1 MKSIIEKYSAGLY
14 VRLSKDDG
22 DKKESDSIKNQKE
35 LIRNFKKTHPEIII
49 VEEYSDDGY
58 SGVNFERPDFQRMIE
73 DIKKKKINCIIVKD
87 LSRFGRNYIE
97 TGRYLE
103 QILPFLGVRFI
114 AINDNYDS
122 ANATQPNDQIILP
135 FKNLINDAYCRD
147 ISIKVRSNLNAKRK
161 KGDFVGAFTPYG
173 YMKSKENKNKLV
185 IDSSAATIVQ
195 RIFQMKIAGMSNGG
209 IAESLN
215 KESVL
220 TPYEHKKQSQQG
232 KNYKVNFFV
241 GTNATWSVQTII
253 RILENE
259 IYLGN
264 MVQGKSRRP
273 NYKVREQVPV
283 EKSEWIRVENTHEP
297 IISHTDF
304 QLVQRLLLIDTR
316 VSPDKD
322 KVYLFSGILVCAKCG
337 EVLIRR
343 MVSSKKEKYTYYG
356 CYTRDRKMKCKGVSI
371 RESVLEEVVLT
382 ALQKHIELL
391 VEMDSL
397 LQYVDE
403 IPLHQKE
410 VRLIDEQIEVL
421 EQEVIRYK
429 RLKVSLHEDYHK
441 GLVEQDEY
449 IDLKNIYTTNE
460 KKSGQSIA
468 QLTIKK
474 QNILDGK
481 SQRQECVELFRQYRN
496 IKKLDRR
503 TLVML
508 IHNISISSSKK
519 MEICFA
525 FQDEFE
531 EMCRLTKR
539 IGRVV

>member
-1 MKSIIEKYSAGLY
+1 MKSIIEKYSAGSY

-35 LIRNFKKTHPEIII
+35 LIRNFKKNHPEIII
-49 VEEYSDDGY
+49 IEEYSDDGY

-73 DIKKKKINCIIVKD
+73 DVKKKKINCIIVKD

-122 ANATQPNDQIILP
+122 ANGMQPNDQIILP

-173 YMKSKENKNKLV
+173 YKKAKENKNKLV

-215 KESVL
+215 KEGVL

-241 GTNATWSVQTII
+241 GTNAAWSVQTII

-297 IISHTDF
+297 IISHTDY

-356 CYTRDRKMKCKGVSI
+356 CYTRDRRMKCKGVSI
-371 RESVLEEVVLT
+371 RESILEEVVLT

-410 VRLIDEQIEVL
+410 VRLIDEQIAVL
-421 EQEVIRYK
+421 GQEVIRYK

-460 KKSGQSIA
+460 KKSGESIA

-496 IKKLDRR
+496 IKRLDRR

-508 IHNISISSSKK
+508 IHSISISSSKK

-539 IGRVV
+539 IERVV